1 MIVDDKVNK
10 EIDKKVSKGMKP
22 GFWAGVVSFLIAKIT
37 HVLVTFAIGLFIG
50 INFEI
55 TQNVVDF
62 LSIIDSP
69 VFGLVYL
76 VFFTRLFYRLITR

>member
-1 MIVDDKVNK
+1 MIVDERLNNELDNRS
-10 EIDKKVSKGMKP
+10 SKGMKR
-22 GFWAGVVSFLIAKIT
+22 GFWAGLVAFVIAKIT
-37 HVLVTFAIGLFIG
+37 HLLVTFAIGLFIG

-55 TQNVVDF
+55 TQNVIDF